1 MAARRL
7 SQLQRHILRCLLTQ
21 YQRTQGV
28 IAMGHRELV
37 QTLGHDKSNIS
48 HSLRTLE
55 ARGLI
60 AIGRTPGGKADSLD
74 LTAEGRKLA
83 SKLHKVVNKRE

>member
-1 MAARRL
+1 MAAHRL
-7 SQLQRHILRCLLTQ
+7 SRLQRHILRGLFTQ
-21 YQRTQGV
+21 YQRTQGRM
-28 IAMGHRELV
+28 AMGHLELV

-60 AIGRTPGGKADSLD
+60 TIGRTPGGKADSLD
-74 LTAEGRKLA
+74 LTAAGQKMA
-83 SKLHKVVNKRE
+83 SEIA